1 MCSSS
6 EIPKFIKQ
14 KICNKESTLNCRCM
28 CDSLPSVKVDM
39 FPWLGVAKHM
49 VKIGRREMV
58 LTFIFWKNY
67 MV

>member
-1 MCSSS
+1 
-6 EIPKFIKQ
+6 
-14 KICNKESTLNCRCM
+14 M

-49 VKIGRREMV
+49 VKGRREMV